1 MLEVYKYGGT
11 VLNDKKNRER
21 IYKFLKRKINDGV
34 KIFMVV
40 SAFGREKDSFST
52 DNLGKNIELLNNFD
66 KDQIM
71 TFGEIYSSLLI
82 KNELLKE
89 GVKVEN
95 ACYDEIGI
103 MCDNNYQDGNIIGI
117 DMSYLSELIHNNDIV
132 VVPGFIGESL
142 EGKIISLGRNTSDL
156 TGVIIA
162 KYFNLDKVNIIK
174 EVNGVYKKD
183 PKVEHSEVVLKNIS
197 YEEMISLLNAGSKM
211 FAIKTIKYA
220 RDNNIVIDVKGLNDS
235 DGTIISK
242 IESNENILFVNKQ
255 DDEIKIVFKDMKIFN
270 EIFKEII
277 SKNIKLD
284 ELMIIKNIVYLKG
297 KNLKIDE
304 ILDKYIS

>member
-1 MLEVYKYGGT
+1 MIEVYKYGGT
-11 VLNDKKNRER
+11 ILNDKTNRER

-52 DNLGKNIELLNNFD
+52 DNLVKNTELLNNYD

-71 TFGEIYSSLLI
+71 TFGEIYSSLII

-89 GVKVEN
+89 GFKVNN
-95 ACYDEIGI
+95 AYYDEIGI
-103 MCDNNYQDGNIIGI
+103 MCDNNYGDGNIIGI
-117 DMSYLSELIHNNDIV
+117 NMSYLSELIDHNDIV

-156 TGVIIA
+156 TGVLIA

-174 EVNGVYKKD
+174 EVDGVYKKD
-183 PKVEHSEVVLKNIS
+183 PRVDKSKQFKNIS
-197 YEEMISLLNAGSKM
+197 YEEMLSLLNADSKM

-242 IESNENILFVNKQ
+242 IESNENILFINKIE
-255 DDEIKIVFKDMKIFN
+255 DEVKIVFKDMKIFN
-270 EIFKEII
+270 ELFKEII

-297 KNLKIDE
+297 KNLIIDE
-304 ILDKYIS
+304 ILDKYIR